1 MMMSTLFVFGIVE
14 NSMRI
19 MVDGGD
25 IRVAFSL
32 CGCGRMDSVPPAYT
46 VTLDSQTV
54 DINLKKDP
62 YR

>member
-1 MMMSTLFVFGIVE
+1 MMMSTPFVFGIVE

-32 CGCGRMDSVPPAYT
+32 KIYQENP
-46 VTLDSQTV
+46 
-54 DINLKKDP
+54 
-62 YR
+62 